1 MTEEEE
7 EALREFTKDMVE
19 NQKQIPSEFQQIINE
34 HFWELVD

>member
-7 EALREFTKDMVE
+7 VLRKFTKDMVE